1 VAAQRWCARTI
12 QAHIRFGCAHDGVVV
27 FDDVDDGA
35 NALTVGWAMAEWFTG
50 VRVSAADLEAVADAP
65 SYRARSLVYP

>member
-1 VAAQRWCARTI
+1 
-12 QAHIRFGCAHDGVVV
+12 VV